1 MERANMNPDRL
12 TELLNQVKNG
22 KVSVEQAV
30 KKMKHLPFE
39 DIDFARIDHHRSL
52 RKGFPEVIFG
62 EGKTDRQIIEI
73 MARMKKNKDNI
84 LVTRLDAQKAAKV
97 RRRFPEAD
105 YHPLSRVLTCLSKPI
120 KTQESRGLVLVISA
134 GTSDMPVAEEALLT
148 AQIMGNPT
156 EYLYDVGIAG
166 LAPPDGQTGKD
177 PFGFGF
183 DRRGRDGRGPA
194 QRGRGVGG
202 PAGHCRSHQHRLRGQ
217 L

>member
-1 MERANMNPDRL
+1 MHQDRL

-22 KVSVEQAV
+22 KVSVDQAV

-105 YHPLSRVLTCLSKPI
+105 LPSPF
-120 KTQESRGLVLVISA
+120 QG
-134 GTSDMPVAEEALLT
+134 
-148 AQIMGNPT
+148 
-156 EYLYDVGIAG
+156 
-166 LAPPDGQTGKD
+166 PDLPFQTD
-177 PFGFGF
+177 
-183 DRRGRDGRGPA
+183 
-194 QRGRGVGG
+194 
-202 PAGHCRSHQHRLRGQ
+202 
-217 L
+217 